1 MESLVTSFRRSQGCL
16 LTGLLT
22 VVCAGAAG
30 AQAPALP
37 RLLTAGDLIY
47 RMRGVSDPQLSPD
60 GNWVAYTVTSTDSAK
75 DKRDTDIW
83 MASWDGTQ
91 SIRLTSRPESET
103 APRWSPDGHY
113 LAFLSGRDDGDGSQV
128 WLLDRRGGEAQRLTT
143 IKGGVDAME
152 WSPDSKRLA
161 LVATIDLDTTKR
173 ADSAKQKPIVIDRY
187 LFKQDGDGYLT
198 TKRSHL
204 LLFDIATKRVD
215 TLTTGAA
222 DDGDPRWSPDGSRI
236 AFVRSPAPEPGTG
249 EESDVLVVE
258 ARRGATPRALTA
270 FPGPDGGPLAWSP
283 NGDWVAFFRTDDPK
297 YYAYQMQKLAIV
309 RSDGSAPARILTAAL
324 DRPVG
329 SPTFSADGQSV
340 LVLTDDDR
348 ATYLVRVSVAGGRAE
363 PIGRSR
369 QVVLRYSAGA
379 FAGPRT
385 ALLVS
390 APDRPA
396 EVFAAEG
403 GSMRQLSHVNDSLI
417 QALRLSPTEDFAS
430 HSADGTEVH
439 SVLVR
444 PAGTSG
450 STRLPLI
457 LFIHGGPNS
466 QSDYAF
472 NAERQLFAA
481 NGYAVLA
488 VNYRGSNGRGLAYQR
503 AIFAD
508 WGHKEVEDLLGAV
521 DEAVRSGVA
530 DSARLGIGG
539 WSYGGI
545 LTDYSIATTTRFK
558 AAISGAGSALQLSM
572 YGTDEYIAQYELE
585 LGPPWVSQD
594 LWTKLSYPFFH
605 ADRIKTPTL
614 FMGGDADFNVPIIGG
629 QQMYQALRELGVP
642 TQLVIYPNQ
651 HHGLSVPSFLKD
663 RLDRYVAWYDKYL
676 KPTTQVGTGRAP

>member
-1 MESLVTSFRRSQGCL
+1 
-16 LTGLLT
+16 
-22 VVCAGAAG
+22 
-30 AQAPALP
+30 
-37 RLLTAGDLIY
+37 
-47 RMRGVSDPQLSPD
+47 
-60 GNWVAYTVTSTDSAK
+60 
-75 DKRDTDIW
+75 
-83 MASWDGTQ
+83 
-91 SIRLTSRPESET
+91 
-103 APRWSPDGHY
+103 
-113 LAFLSGRDDGDGSQV
+113 
-128 WLLDRRGGEAQRLTT
+128 
-143 IKGGVDAME
+143 
-152 WSPDSKRLA
+152 
-161 LVATIDLDTTKR
+161 
-173 ADSAKQKPIVIDRY
+173 
-187 LFKQDGDGYLT
+187 
-198 TKRSHL
+198 
-204 LLFDIATKRVD
+204 
-215 TLTTGAA
+215 
-222 DDGDPRWSPDGSRI
+222 
-236 AFVRSPAPEPGTG
+236 
-249 EESDVLVVE
+249 
-258 ARRGATPRALTA
+258 
-270 FPGPDGGPLAWSP
+270 
-283 NGDWVAFFRTDDPK
+283 
-297 YYAYQMQKLAIV
+297 V
-309 RSDGSAPARILTAAL
+309 RSDGSEPARVLTAAF

-348 ATYLVRVSVAGGRAE
+348 ASYLARVSVTNGRVE
-363 PIGRSR
+363 PLGRTR

-379 FAGPRT
+379 FTGPRT

-403 GSMRQLSHVNDSLI
+403 ATMRRLTHVNDSLV
-417 QALRLSPTEDFAS
+417 QALRLAPTEDFAS
-430 HSADGTEVH
+430 QSDDGTEVH

-444 PAGTSG
+444 PAGSPAG
-450 STRLPLI
+450 ARLPLI

-472 NAERQLFAA
+472 SGERQLFAA
-481 NGYAVLA
+481 NGYAVLS

-508 WGHKEVEDLLGAV
+508 WGHKEVEDLLGAA
-521 DEAVRSGVA
+521 DEVVRSGVA
-530 DSARLGIGG
+530 DSTRLGIGG

-545 LTDYSIATTTRFK
+545 LTDYTIATTTRFK

-605 ADRIKTPTL
+605 ADRITTPTL

-663 RLDRYVAWYDKYL
+663 RLDRYVAWYDSYL
-676 KPTTQVGTGRAP
+676 KPPTQVGTGRAP